1 MEALRSPVKLLAG
14 ERLEVVQELD
24 LRDPETMPDALEEL
38 CKLTGV
44 ERPEEIGL
52 NGPAVGARV
61 TEENAG
67 EAALRL
73 FEVVFGRDSLT
84 VALVVGD
91 LFPRLLEATV
101 LYLAGIQG
109 LEFDALR
116 EEEPGRIA
124 HEVRDVDT
132 DGVWGFPYYG
142 AVDSTPLFIRAA
154 VRAIDRRP
162 AFAGTPVPG
171 RDANVRGSLE
181 AAVAW
186 VVARLAADDLG
197 LLSHRRANPLGLENQ
212 VWKDSWDSMSHADG
226 TVCNHDAPVASVEAQ
241 ALAYDALVE
250 AAPQHPTPKVLLEAA
265 GRLERAV
272 EEHLWIEDP
281 EGGFYAIGV
290 DRDPKSGAPRPLET
304 RASNMGWL
312 LDSRLLDRPER
323 AARRRRLV
331 DLLFSAE
338 FLAEGG
344 IRTLSA
350 REARFRPRAYH
361 NGNVWGH
368 DNYVISLGLA
378 RHGFNEEAPRRL
390 MSCDTPLPRVRRRRR
405 AGNGSDRETD
415 RRRLRQPQRAPEP
428 RRAAATGD
436 PGVDRRGDGRDRAL
450 VGAFPASTEATWSSR
465 VCAPRRARRAGTRSR
480 ARLIDG

>member
-1 MEALRSPVKLLAG
+1 MRAVRDLRPPVKLLPG
-14 ERLEVVQELD
+14 ERLEAVRELD

-61 TEENAG
+61 TEQNAG

-109 LEFDALR
+109 REFDPLR

-124 HEVRDVDT
+124 HEIRDVDT
-132 DGVWGFPYYG
+132 NGVWGFPYYG
-142 AVDSTPLFIRAA
+142 SVDATPLFIRAA
-154 VRAIDRRP
+154 LRAIERRP
-162 AFAGTPVPG
+162 EFAAVSVPERKTTV
-171 RDANVRGSLE
+171 RDSLE
-181 AAVAW
+181 AAVGW
-186 VVARLAADDLG
+186 LLRRLAEDELG
-197 LLSHRRANPLGLENQ
+197 LLSHRRVNPHGLENQ

-241 ALAYDALVE
+241 SLAYDALVE
-250 AAPQHPTPKVLLEAA
+250 ASASHAAPGPLLEAA
-265 GRLERAV
+265 ERLERAV
-272 EEHLWIEDP
+272 EKHLWVDEP

-290 DRDPKSGAPRPLET
+290 DRDPTSHAPRPLET

-312 LDSRLLDRPER
+312 LGSRLLDRPEH

-331 DLLFSAE
+331 ELLLSDE
-338 FLAEGG
+338 FLAGGG

-350 REARFRPRAYH
+350 RETRFRPRAYH
-361 NGNVWGH
+361 NGNVWAC
-368 DNYVISLGLA
+368 DNYLISLGFA
-378 RHGFNEEAPRRL
+378 RHGFRDEALELQRRL
-390 MSCDTPLPRVRRRRR
+390 AASCR
-405 AGNGSDRETD
+405 ATHRFPEFVAGGEPGTELIAKRIVDVYDSRNERMNRIE
-415 RRRLRQPQRAPEP
+415 QPPQEIQGWTVAAMVAIEHAP
-428 RRAAATGD
+428 TY
-436 PGVDRRGDGRDRAL
+436 
-450 VGAFPASTEATWSSR
+450 
-465 VCAPRRARRAGTRSR
+465 
-480 ARLIDG
+480 